1 MTPPTCMTATLESDK
16 IRPVQTENPWQ
27 RLHRIAD
34 ARRKHLHLTVDGLR
48 GAGGPSAPWFY
59 KLKYE
64 EGPVSNR
71 HIPFLEKL
79 DAALQWPLGTSAGL
93 LDKDRSDWSA
103 VVLDDEEAQLVEYQ
117 DEVAFFAF
125 MVERRLRTL
134 DPDAREQLMRDIGRM
149 IGLPVLGD

>member
-1 MTPPTCMTATLESDK
+1 MTTTICADTISLVT
-16 IRPVQTENPWQ
+16 TENPWR

-59 KLKYE
+59 KLKNE

-79 DAALQWPLGTSAGL
+79 DVALQWPLGTSVGL
-93 LDKDRSDWSA
+93 LDKDRSGWSKA
-103 VVLDDEEAQLVEYQ
+103 TLEGEELDLVEHQ
-117 DEVAFFAF
+117 DEIAFFTL
-125 MVERRLRTL
+125 MVERRLRL
-134 DPDAREQLMRDIGRM
+134 ASPSEREQMMREVGRA
-149 IGLPVLGD
+149 IGLPVVGD